1 MNNKE
6 KIIAEF
12 RIQEINFKEQFL
24 DEYFHC
30 LLCGCQL
37 EYSQKTDYIYQYV
50 EEKAQ
55 CPNCKIETHQTCHK
69 LQ

>member
-1 MNNKE
+1 MSPKE

-12 RIQEINFKEQFL
+12 RITDINFRDQYLE
-24 DEYFHC
+24 EYFHC
-30 LLCGCQL
+30 LLCGSDL
-37 EYSQKTDYIYQYV
+37 EFTQNTDHTVLVV

-55 CPNCKIETHQTCHK
+55 CPHCKISTHESSHI